1 MTAATR
7 DKRKLSTA
15 DVRRESVLE
24 AAIPV
29 FAAHGYHAASTMKIA
44 KGAGISQA
52 YVFRLFPTK
61 SELFVA
67 AYNVASERMANTF
80 REAAAESRRQGL
92 EPLEVMG
99 RAYGEL
105 LERDRDVL
113 LMQLHSQVAAAGEP
127 LIRDAV
133 RRCFETLYEL
143 VGRESGAG
151 PDELRGW
158 FAHGMLCNAMAAIDA
173 DRLDDD
179 WATAL
184 TGEDRTGS

>member
-1 MTAATR
+1 
-7 DKRKLSTA
+7 
-15 DVRRESVLE
+15 V
-24 AAIPV
+24 
-29 FAAHGYHAASTMKIA
+29 H
-44 KGAGISQA
+44 
-52 YVFRLFPTK
+52 
-61 SELFVA
+61 
-67 AYNVASERMANTF
+67 
-80 REAAAESRRQGL
+80 
-92 EPLEVMG
+92 
-99 RAYGEL
+99 EL
-105 LERDRDVL
+105 LEGDRDVL

-133 RRCFETLYEL
+133 RHCFETLYEL

>member
-29 FAAHGYHAASTMKIA
+29 FAARGYHAASTMEIA
-44 KGAGISQA
+44 KRAGISQA

-80 REAAAESRRQGL
+80 LEAAAESRRQGL

-99 RAYGEL
+99 RAYREL
-105 LERDRDVL
+105 LEGDRDVL

-184 TGEDRTGS
+184 TGEDRTRS

>member
-29 FAAHGYHAASTMKIA
+29 FAAHGYHAASTMEIA

-67 AYNVASERMANTF
+67 AYNVASERMANAF

-99 RAYGEL
+99 RAYREL